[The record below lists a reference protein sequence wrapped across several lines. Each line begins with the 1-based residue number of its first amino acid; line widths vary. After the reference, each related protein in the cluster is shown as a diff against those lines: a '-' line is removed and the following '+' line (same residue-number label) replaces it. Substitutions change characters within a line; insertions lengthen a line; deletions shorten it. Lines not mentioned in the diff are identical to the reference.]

1 LGIIDLFLVFFINE
15 ILHTSLLHC
24 HKEHNQQLQ
33 YSVQIVKHPFVKQG
47 HHLKM
52 KLRYNAFTMLAK
64 SNMILGKATLFYFNA
79 SFMTI
84 DYSIIFTN
92 FNADNVD
99 LLQQFPVT

>member
-1 LGIIDLFLVFFINE
+1 
-15 ILHTSLLHC
+15 
-24 HKEHNQQLQ
+24 
-33 YSVQIVKHPFVKQG
+33 
-47 HHLKM
+47 
-52 KLRYNAFTMLAK
+52 MLAK